1 VVVAE
6 GEMTLEPVVG
16 TVPMPGLIE
25 AVVAFVEDQDK
36 VADCPSEMELGEAL
50 RVAVG
55 GCRSAS
61 QTKLRFESYTCKVR
75 PVAPPG
81 YVGAA
86 MAERLTFCASEI
98 QKAPNPGAVLPEE
111 SGMSTPPR
119 STPP

>member
-1 VVVAE
+1 MFTVTVIVEVALPFGPVTVSVYVVVAE

-16 TVPMPGLIE
+16 TGPMPGLIE
-25 AVVAFVEDQDK
+25 AVVAFVEDQYK

-81 YVGAA
+81 
-86 MAERLTFCASEI
+86 
-98 QKAPNPGAVLPEE
+98 
-111 SGMSTPPR
+111 
-119 STPP
+119 